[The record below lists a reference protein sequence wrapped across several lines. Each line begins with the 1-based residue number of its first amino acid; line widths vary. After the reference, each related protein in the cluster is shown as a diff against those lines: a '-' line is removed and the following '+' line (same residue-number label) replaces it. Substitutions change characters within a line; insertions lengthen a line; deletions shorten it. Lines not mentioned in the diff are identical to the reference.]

1 VTISFPGESA
11 EYRTARNRL
20 LEQET
25 ELRRVTEAVASV
37 RRSLPSGGVVPNDYV
52 FDGRDASG
60 RSAQIKFSELF
71 EPGKNTL
78 FIYNMMFPR
87 APNEDLPC
95 PSCTQFLDS
104 FDGVV
109 EHASQRINVAVVVK
123 TELSRALEH
132 AKNRGWRRLGFRALV
147 RRTRSRPRSAA
158 WRLDRPTMEPFRLY
172 ARGARQSLVPR
183 PQLRLN
189 NCRGRW
195 IVPRSCPN
203 AGVRRQSVWQ
213 KPQDPPL
220 VAVFTVMKSTARL
233 SALVASGMKP
243 AATG

>member
-1 VTISFPGESA
+1 MTISFPGESA

-132 AKNRGWRRLGFRALV
+132 TKNRGWRRMRLL
-147 RRTRSRPRSAA
+147 SSADNTYNHDYHGESDDGSQQLSMLNVFYRDGDAIRHFWGSELLFEEPDPGQDQRHGDSIDPLWNLFDFTHEGRGKA
-158 WRLDRPTMEPFRLY
+158 WYPD
-172 ARGARQSLVPR
+172 
-183 PQLRLN
+183 
-189 NCRGRW
+189 
-195 IVPRSCPN
+195 
-203 AGVRRQSVWQ
+203 
-213 KPQDPPL
+213 
-220 VAVFTVMKSTARL
+220 L
-233 SALVASGMKP
+233 SYD
-243 AATG
+243 